1 MEPVEVAS
9 VSPGRMFGA
18 GAIHL
23 LIGLMW
29 SLGPILGFMEYR
41 ASGMGDLRPEV
52 VAIVVILWPLGI
64 PILLRGVALLQQ
76 SLGEAGYFRASTEG
90 LELRLGAPSL
100 YARLIGLVPQI
111 RALPANP
118 DTFALRFPE
127 EGVRSDAGGYVHR
140 FRWQQIASFELN
152 PFALVIELRSGARL
166 LLRRF
171 YFTEGPLVVGR
182 RLTEITQRLRATNP
196 LPNA

>member
-23 LIGLMW
+23 LIGLTW

-41 ASGMGDLRPEV
+41 SGGMGDLRPEV

-90 LELRLGAPSL
+90 LGGTVA
-100 YARLIGLVPQI
+100 AVIGT
-111 RALPANP
+111 R
-118 DTFALRFPE
+118 
-127 EGVRSDAGGYVHR
+127 RSRVSR
-140 FRWQQIASFELN
+140 EC
-152 PFALVIELRSGARL
+152 
-166 LLRRF
+166 
-171 YFTEGPLVVGR
+171 
-182 RLTEITQRLRATNP
+182 
-196 LPNA
+196 